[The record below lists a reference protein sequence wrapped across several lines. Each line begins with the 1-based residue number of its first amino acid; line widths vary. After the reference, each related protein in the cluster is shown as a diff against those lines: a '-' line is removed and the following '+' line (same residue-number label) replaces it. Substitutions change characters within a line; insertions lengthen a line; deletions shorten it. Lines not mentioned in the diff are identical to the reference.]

1 MKYQHENSAC
11 YRKDYVL
18 MKHEEH
24 KDEEWA
30 KRPWEERMKP
40 QRPKKLVK
48 FSNSADRGVMKVKVC
63 DARCSFSYFGI

>member
-1 MKYQHENSAC
+1 
-11 YRKDYVL
+11 

-63 DARCSFSYFGI
+63 DASYSFSCFCI

>member
-1 MKYQHENSAC
+1 
-11 YRKDYVL
+11 

-48 FSNSADRGVMKVKVC
+48 FSNSADRGVMKVKVR
-63 DARCSFSYFGI
+63 DANYSFSCFCI